1 MEEPM
6 PKTLEEEIEEVL
18 RDRGALDL
26 FGIINAIQN
35 RRINQKPLA
44 WRLFCGPYAVISFAW
59 LHSPGTGVYDHLK
72 KMEAAGK
79 VKMEYKKYSLGARY
93 EYRLAA

>member
-6 PKTLEEEIEEVL
+6 SKTLDEEIVEVL
-18 RDRGALDL
+18 SQRGALDL

-35 RRINQKPLA
+35 RRINEKPFA
-44 WRLFCGPYAVISFAW
+44 WRMFCGPYAWISFAW
-59 LHSPGTGVYDHLK
+59 LHSPGTGVYDRLLK
-72 KMEAAGK
+72 MQADGRIT
-79 VKMEYKKYSLGARY
+79 MEYKKYSLGARY